1 MGGRD
6 PLPLAGDG
14 AAGGGAQRRLQP
26 GVEGAPRPRLPGGA
40 NARLRRCAR
49 DPQAGRREPVAVG
62 DAQPV
67 PEHGI
72 VVAARVRR
80 PRQRGDVASAAQ
92 PADRGAQR
100 SAIAIRHGYTRPA
113 MAVTVRVP
121 GPLRRL
127 TNGSAE
133 VSVDGATVSEA
144 LASLDGTYPG
154 FRERLYD
161 DAGNLRQFINIYVND
176 SDIRFGQGLDTP
188 VGERDELSIVPAV
201 AGGSAG
207 RS

>member
-1 MGGRD
+1 
-6 PLPLAGDG
+6 
-14 AAGGGAQRRLQP
+14 
-26 GVEGAPRPRLPGGA
+26 
-40 NARLRRCAR
+40 
-49 DPQAGRREPVAVG
+49 
-62 DAQPV
+62 
-67 PEHGI
+67 
-72 VVAARVRR
+72 
-80 PRQRGDVASAAQ
+80 
-92 PADRGAQR
+92 
-100 SAIAIRHGYTRPA
+100 

-144 LASLDGTYPG
+144 LASLDGSYPG

-188 VGERDELSIVPAV
+188 IGERDELSIVPAV
-201 AGGSAG
+201 AGGAAV